1 MELLMQTLRDT
12 WLIFGRYSRQS
23 LRNPIWV
30 LLGISQP
37 IVYLI
42 LFGPL
47 LKGLAGGPGFPAGD
61 AWQLYVPGLLVQ
73 MGMFGSLFVGFGI
86 INEWRIG
93 VLERMRVTPVS
104 RLALLLGRVLR
115 DALILMLQSL
125 ILIVAG
131 LVLGLRAPALGVLIG
146 LGFVLLLAISAS
158 ALSYTAGLATKN
170 EGVYAPLLNM
180 VALPLL
186 LLSGILL
193 PMSLAPPWLS
203 FLSSLNPLRHIV
215 EGMRDAFLGHYATA
229 NVGIGLAVAV
239 VLAVVSLALGTRT
252 FQKEHV

>member
-1 MELLMQTLRDT
+1 METLRDT
-12 WLIFGRYSRQS
+12 RLIFLRYLRQS

-30 LLGISQP
+30 LVGMAQP
-37 IVYLI
+37 VMYLA

-47 LKGLAGGPGFPAGD
+47 LQGVARAPGFPAGD
-61 AWQLYVPGLLVQ
+61 AWQVYVPGLLVQ

-86 INEWRIG
+86 IGEWRLG

-115 DALILMLQSL
+115 DALVLLLQSV
-125 ILIVAG
+125 ILIVVGFA
-131 LVLGLRAPALGVLIG
+131 LGLRAPLDGVLIG
-146 LGFVLLLAISAS
+146 LGFVLLLAVSAA

-170 EGVYAPLLNM
+170 EGIYAPMLNM

-193 PMSLAPPWLS
+193 PMSFAPTWLRVV
-203 FLSSLNPLRHIV
+203 SSANPLRHIV
-215 EGMRDAFLGHYATA
+215 EGMRDAFLGDYATA
-229 NVGIGLAVAV
+229 NVAIGLAVALT
-239 VLAVVSLALGTRT
+239 LAAVSLAAGTRA
-252 FQKEHV
+252 FRKEHV